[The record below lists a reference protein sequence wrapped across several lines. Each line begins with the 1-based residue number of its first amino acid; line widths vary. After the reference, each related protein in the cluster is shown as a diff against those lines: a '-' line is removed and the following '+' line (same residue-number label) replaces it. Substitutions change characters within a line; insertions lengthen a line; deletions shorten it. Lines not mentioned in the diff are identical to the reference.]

1 MYAGLVLSKVTQSLD
16 ALRMWRVRQ
25 WGVALA
31 AAATTAVVLGW
42 VTVLIPNP
50 VFGREVPPTSWSYP
64 VWIVTSLLTGLLVAT
79 YLRAGTPAASMPA
92 AEEPAG
98 ERASW
103 LGMAGTVTG
112 WFAIGCPVCNK
123 IALLALGY
131 SGALSY
137 FAPVQPWLGVLG
149 LVLLVVSLVYRLS
162 GQVACPVPRPA

>member
-25 WGVALA
+25 WVVALVA
-31 AAATTAVVLGW
+31 SAATALVLGW

-50 VFGREVPPTSWSYP
+50 VFGREVPPTAWSYP

-79 YLRAGTPAASMPA
+79 YLRSGTPAASVPD
-92 AEEPAG
+92 AEEPAA

-162 GQVACPVPRPA
+162 GQVACPVPRAA